1 MAFELGTELEQFV
14 TAEICPR
21 DFVQGMEYAKPHGDT
36 AAQSTTYWN
45 IAKNV
50 AGKVERL
57 AISNG
62 KKLSRCVPH
71 HSIAAASSA

>member
-1 MAFELGTELEQFV
+1 
-14 TAEICPR
+14 
-21 DFVQGMEYAKPHGDT
+21 MEYAEPHGDT
-36 AAQSTTYWN
+36 AAQSTTDWN

-62 KKLSRCVPH
+62 KKLSRCVSH
-71 HSIAAASSA
+71 HSIAAAGSA